1 VDLLAR
7 ITSQDATLHSPRCS
21 FLLQGY
27 FHACHVSNPFERFCL
42 YLSHCDIYVGPEDG
56 GVIAILISRERRID
70 EMVVWV
76 FRSIVLCNYQ
86 SNGKEPAKRTKSSEH
101 GCRLGL
107 TGQRRREKA
116 IKETEDTTRPG
127 AQAPTTQSTASDY

>member
-1 VDLLAR
+1 MVRRFQWGILEKEDQDRLLPY
-7 ITSQDATLHSPRCS
+7 TPRCTANS
-21 FLLQGY
+21 GKGSR
-27 FHACHVSNPFERFCL
+27 AVL
-42 YLSHCDIYVGPEDG
+42 YLFWLTDIYVGPEDG

-127 AQAPTTQSTASDY
+127 AQAPSTQSTASDY